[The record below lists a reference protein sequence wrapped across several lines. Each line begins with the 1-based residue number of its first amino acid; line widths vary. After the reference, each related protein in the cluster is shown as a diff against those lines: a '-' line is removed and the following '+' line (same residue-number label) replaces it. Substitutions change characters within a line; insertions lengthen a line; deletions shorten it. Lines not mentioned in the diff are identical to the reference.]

1 MFFSVIIPVY
11 NRPQELD
18 ELLSSLAKQSFQ
30 DFEVLVIEDGSFI
43 SSEFVIQSY
52 QDLISIRYFSQANL
66 GQGFARNA
74 GMNQA
79 KGDFFVILDSDVILP
94 DRYLALV
101 ADAVIKRKLDAFGG
115 PDAASNDFSILQ
127 KAMDFAMTS
136 FWTTGGI
143 RGKLKDPSKYQARGF
158 NMGVSKAVFERTLG
172 FLDPNRGEDIEWSI
186 RIKKAG
192 YKLELVEEAFVYHK
206 RKNTL
211 FSFAKQAFSFGR
223 NRVNVSRFHPEAIK
237 LVHLLPTGFTL
248 FLVLML
254 PIALISPSIFNLQ
267 LIVLGVWLGLIL
279 FTALSQCRSVSVALL
294 SLWTSLIQLTCYGT
308 GLLVECAVK
317 LIKG

>member
-11 NRPQELD
+11 NRPQELE
-18 ELLSSLAKQSFQ
+18 ELLLSLTRQTYHE
-30 DFEVLVIEDGSFI
+30 FEVVVIEDGSDFSAEKI
-43 SSEFVIQSY
+43 VLNY
-52 QDLISIRYFSQANL
+52 QNQFPIRYVSQTNL
-66 GQGFARNA
+66 GQGFARNT

-79 KGDFFVILDSDVILP
+79 KGDFFIILDSDVILP
-94 DRYLALV
+94 KGYLAIV
-101 ADAVIKRKLDAFGG
+101 ADGIVSRNLDAFGG
-115 PDAASNDFSILQ
+115 PDAASGDFSILQ

-158 NMGVSKAVFERTLG
+158 NMGVSKAVFEETQG
-172 FLDPNRGEDIEWSI
+172 FIDPNRGEDIEWSI

-206 RKNTL
+206 RKNNL
-211 FSFAKQAFSFGR
+211 FSFAKQAFSFGQ

-237 LVHLLPTGFTL
+237 MVHSLPTVFAL
-248 FLVLML
+248 FLIFIL
-254 PIALISPSIFNLQ
+254 PMAFISSSIFKLQ
-267 LIVLGVWLGLIL
+267 LLAIVVWLGVIF
-279 FTALSQCRSVSVALL
+279 FTALNQHRSVSVALL
-294 SLWTSLIQLTCYGT
+294 SLLTSMIQLTCYGT
-308 GLLVECAVK
+308 GLFLEWVVK